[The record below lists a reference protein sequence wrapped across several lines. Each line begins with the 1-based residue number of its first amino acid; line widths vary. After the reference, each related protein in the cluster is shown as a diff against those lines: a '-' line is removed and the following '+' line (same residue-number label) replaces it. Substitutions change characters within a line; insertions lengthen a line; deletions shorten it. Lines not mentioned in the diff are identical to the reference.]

1 MIPYLPW
8 QAGVRRILRTG
19 APYVFY
25 IHPWEID
32 PGQPRVAGLGRL
44 NRIRHYLNLG
54 RCEDRYRAL
63 VSSFQWTTVK
73 SVLDNWKRQTGTGR
87 PAGQPLLTGRSGE
100 TFLGS

>member
-8 QAGVRRILRTG
+8 QAGVRRILSNG
-19 APYVFY
+19 SPYVFY

-44 NRIRHYLNLG
+44 SRFRHYLNLD

-63 VSSFQWTTVK
+63 VSDFQWTTVK
-73 SVLDNWKRQTGTGR
+73 SLLENWKRQTAAGT
-87 PAGQPLLTGRSGE
+87 PVLSGPPPE
-100 TFLGS
+100 L

>member
-8 QAGVRRILRTG
+8 QAGVRRILSNG
-19 APYVFY
+19 SPYVFY

-44 NRIRHYLNLG
+44 SRFRHYLNLD

-63 VSSFQWTTVK
+63 VSDFQWTTVK
-73 SVLDNWKRQTGTGR
+73 SLLENWKRQTAAGT
-87 PAGQPLLTGRSGE
+87 PVLSVSPPEL
-100 TFLGS
+100 